1 MIARRAASFAA
12 IASASLL
19 AVGLALSCSLGPRPR
34 LSEQVLPLPTRVY
47 GRSLTLEPGARS
59 SLARIEQHLRAAG
72 YQAAPAAKEL
82 LPGQFRAS
90 GRRFELRARRLPYPG
105 APAPEALIAG
115 TLDAASAIAELSV
128 DGEPAR
134 RVVLETPLLA
144 SLAESGQ
151 DRELVRLE
159 DLPLHVIDA
168 VLMTEDRRFY
178 SHIGVDPIRVFGA
191 ALENAKER
199 RVAQGGSTI
208 TQQLVKNVYLSPERT
223 FTRKLKEVFG
233 ALWLELR
240 YSKDEILEA
249 YLNEIYLGQD
259 GALGIHGVAR
269 AARFYFGKDVK
280 QLSVADAALLA
291 ALIRGPNALSPF
303 KHPAAA
309 KARRDLI
316 LDVLLEERLI
326 EPDAHAQA
334 KAQPLGV
341 KRERARP
348 SFAAHFV
355 GKVRAD
361 LAERVDEDALSR
373 AGFSVF
379 TTLDAG
385 HQAAAEAA
393 VDESLAA
400 LERSYPRLR
409 RAGKP
414 LQAALVALDARS
426 GDVLAYVGGRKAAR
440 GTLDRVINAHRQPGS
455 VFKPVVALAA
465 LSRDL
470 DRELPVTL
478 ATILE
483 DEPLEIIVDGEPW
496 GPANHDRRFR
506 GPVTVRRALEDSLNV
521 PFTRLALE
529 VGLVRVAET
538 ARELGVESPLRPI
551 PSLALGAFEMTPL
564 EVARTYGVFASG
576 GRLRTPRATIA
587 VRQPGGGD
595 FGGELAHSER
605 VFPEEPIYLVTS
617 ALIGAV
623 ERGTGRSLRAL
634 GVHGPFA
641 GKTGTTNDLR
651 DAWFAGYTP
660 ELVVVAWVGFDDGA
674 RVGLTGAQGAIPLV
688 ASFVKRALGAEGW
701 PDFEPPQRLIKADV
715 DPATGLRSAA
725 WCGSV
730 EEIFL
735 RGTAPSEVC
744 PKRKRWWRWW

>member
-1 MIARRAASFAA
+1 MIARR
-12 IASASLL
+12 LL
-19 AVGLALSCSLGPRPR
+19 ALAALLALGLALSCSLGPRPR

-47 GRSLTLEPGARS
+47 ARSLTLEPGDRI

-115 TLDAASAIAELSV
+115 TLDAAGAIAELSV

-144 SLAESGQ
+144 SLAEGGE

-208 TQQLVKNVYLSPERT
+208 TQQLVKNVWLSPERT
-223 FTRKLKEVFG
+223 FTRKLKEVFR

-576 GRLRTPRATIA
+576 GRLREPRATLA

-605 VFPEEPIYLVTS
+605 VFAEEPVYLVTS

-634 GVHGPFA
+634 GVRGPFA

-688 ASFVKRALGAEGW
+688 ASFVKRALGADGW
-701 PDFEPPQRLIKADV
+701 LAFEPPERLITADV

-725 WCGSV
+725 WCESV
-730 EEIFL
+730 DELFL
-735 RGTAPSEVC
+735 RGTAPTETC

>member
-1 MIARRAASFAA
+1 MNLARMRRLGAVAA
-12 IASASLL
+12 IA
-19 AVGLALSCSLGPRPR
+19 LALMFACSLGPRPR

-47 GRSLTLEPGARS
+47 ARSLMLELGAS
-59 SLARIEQHLRAAG
+59 VSLARLEKHLRSAG
-72 YQAAPAAKEL
+72 YQAASAKQEL
-82 LPGQFRAS
+82 APGQYRIDGKSFS
-90 GRRFELRARRLPYPG
+90 LRARRLAYPG

-115 TLDAASAIAELSV
+115 SLSPAGAIAQLTLG
-128 DGEPAR
+128 GEPTR

-144 SLAESGQ
+144 SLAESGE

-159 DLPLHVIDA
+159 DLPLHVVDA

-191 ALENAKER
+191 AVGNARER

-223 FTRKLKEVFG
+223 FTRKFKEVIRS
-233 ALWLELR
+233 LWLELR

-259 GALGIHGVAR
+259 GALAIHGVAR
-269 AARFYFGKDVK
+269 AARFYFGKDVQ
-280 QLSVADAALLA
+280 QLTVADAALLA
-291 ALIRGPNALSPF
+291 GLIRGPNALSPF
-303 KHPAAA
+303 KHPAEA

-316 LDVLLEERLI
+316 LDVLLDERLI
-326 EPDAHAQA
+326 EPETHTKA

-341 KRERARP
+341 KREKVRP
-348 SFAAHFV
+348 SFAASFV

-361 LAERVDEDALSR
+361 LAARVDEDTLSR

-393 VDESLAA
+393 VSESLTA
-400 LERSYPRLR
+400 LERGYPRLR

-414 LQAALVALDARS
+414 LQAALVALDART

-440 GTLDRVINAHRQPGS
+440 GTLDRVVNAHRQPGS
-455 VFKPVVALAA
+455 VFKPIVALAA

-483 DEPLEIIVDGEPW
+483 DEPLEITVDGEPW
-496 GPANHDRRFR
+496 GPENHDRRYR

-529 VGLVRVAET
+529 TGLVRVAET

-576 GRLRTPRATIA
+576 GTLRPPRATIA
-587 VRQPGGGD
+587 VREPGGRELGGD
-595 FGGELAHSER
+595 LVRSER
-605 VFPEEPIYLVTS
+605 VFRAEPIYLVTS

-623 ERGTGRSLRAL
+623 DRGTGRSLRSL
-634 GVHGPFA
+634 GVRGPFA

-674 RVGLTGAQGAIPLV
+674 RVGLTGAQGAVPLV
-688 ASFVKRALGAEGW
+688 ASFIRKALGEDGW
-701 PDFEPPQRLIKADV
+701 PDFETPPRLVTADV
-715 DPATGLRSAA
+715 DPATGLRSAS
-725 WCGSV
+725 WCESV

-735 RGTAPSEVC
+735 RGTAPTERC